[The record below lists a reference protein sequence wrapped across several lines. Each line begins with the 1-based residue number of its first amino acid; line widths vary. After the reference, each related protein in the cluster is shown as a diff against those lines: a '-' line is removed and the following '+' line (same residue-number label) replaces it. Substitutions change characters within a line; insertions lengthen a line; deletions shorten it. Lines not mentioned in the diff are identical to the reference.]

1 MKTALKLSAAI
12 MLTMALAGCVAQ
24 KQAGKADK
32 TSASCARHEM
42 ALRALEER
50 CFIIEVSEFYMPGKK
65 APVKPAVSSYISLQG
80 DRAVIRFAPD
90 LSTRP
95 SFDRLNI
102 TDHAAKLTEEQQK
115 RNGDM
120 QFCLKMDGGFN
131 SQNRKVVI
139 TLFRDTNKCYVRV
152 TNDLYG
158 YSIADLTGYIYPKEN

>member
-1 MKTALKLSAAI
+1 
-12 MLTMALAGCVAQ
+12 MLTMALAGCAAQ

-32 TSASCARHEM
+32 TSASRARHEM

-65 APVKPAVSSYISLQG
+65 APVKPSVSSYISLQG
-80 DRAVIRFAPD
+80 DKAVIRFAPD

-102 TDHAAKLTEEQQK
+102 TDNTAKLTEEKQK

>member
-24 KQAGKADK
+24 KQVGRTDQAI
-32 TSASCARHEM
+32 ASQ
-42 ALRALEER
+42 ALYGQALQVLEER

-90 LSTRP
+90 LATRP

-102 TDHAAKLTEEQQK
+102 TDNAAKLTKEKQK